1 MGSVLLILLA
11 VLWAAAVLPPILRA
25 RSQHRSR
32 DDLSEYCRSLSK
44 LGGPNRRAGVAASP
58 YARAAR
64 RRAAQRRRRTFAW
77 LSGATAASFLF
88 AIASGSRRA
97 WLVSGF
103 VFAALL
109 AYTAL
114 VAHFQRGAVAG
125 RTLARPAH
133 VPPAHLANV
142 AYLPARVPAR
152 VAAGVPAP
160 IALRRSVGS

>member
-1 MGSVLLILLA
+1 LGSVLLILLA
-11 VLWAAAVLPPILRA
+11 VLWAAAVAPPILRA

-44 LGGPNRRAGVAASP
+44 LGGPMRRTGAPSSP

-77 LSGATAASFLF
+77 LAGATGASLLF
-88 AIASGSRRA
+88 ALASGSRRA

-114 VAHFQRGAVAG
+114 VAHFQRGAAIG
-125 RTLARPAH
+125 RQLRRPAY
-133 VPPAHLANV
+133 VPPAPAANV
-142 AYLPARVPAR
+142 AYLPARVPQR
-152 VAAGVPAP
+152 VAAPM
-160 IALRRSVGS
+160 ALRRSVGS